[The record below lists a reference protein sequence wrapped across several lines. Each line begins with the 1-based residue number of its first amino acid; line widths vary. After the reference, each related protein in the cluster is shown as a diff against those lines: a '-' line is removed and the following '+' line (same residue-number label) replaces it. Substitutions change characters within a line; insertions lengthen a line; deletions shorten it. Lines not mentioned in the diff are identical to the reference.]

1 MNIHNCND
9 NESIKQNE
17 IDNKPEY
24 NSFYWYGLK
33 QELLD
38 WSIKYNNLINNLKPN
53 DELKK
58 LCDDFNTN
66 LNQLKSEYQE
76 IVNKLDEILEQE
88 SLPVINFIIFY

>member
-1 MNIHNCND
+1 MNIHKCND

-33 QELLD
+33 EELSD
-38 WSIKYNNLINNLKPN
+38 WSIKYNNLINNLKSN
-53 DELKK
+53 DEFKK

>member
-1 MNIHNCND
+1 MDTHNCND

-33 QELLD
+33 EELSD
-38 WSIKYNNLINNLKPN
+38 WSIKYNNLINNLKSN
-53 DELKK
+53 DEFKK

>member
-1 MNIHNCND
+1 MNIHNYNDNNFITQNEND
-9 NESIKQNE
+9 NES
-17 IDNKPEY
+17 EY

-33 QELLD
+33 EELSD

-66 LNQLKSEYQE
+66 LNQLNSEYQE
-76 IVNKLDEILEQE
+76 IVNKLDEILV
-88 SLPVINFIIFY
+88 SPFNHNTWSKI